1 MVNESAYLSCNALS
15 IGYEK
20 PLQKAFDFNATKGQF
35 IGLVGSNGVG
45 KSTFLRTL
53 ANLQPTLSGSIQ
65 VNNQHLSNLTALQL
79 AQRLTIV
86 TTSKIHG
93 FNLTCKDVVASG
105 RAPYTNW
112 LHQVTVKD
120 EAIINEA
127 IERCHLQLHQ
137 TKLIETLSDGLYQK
151 TMIAKA
157 LTQQTEIILLD
168 EPSAFLDYSSKHD
181 LFAMLKQLSEQDN
194 KLVIISSHDLEF
206 VKTYCTHICIMD
218 ETSGMQLA
226 SSAKIQQ
233 TDVFKKM
240 MKGTT
245 V

>member
-1 MVNESAYLSCNALS
+1 MVNESSYLVCNTLS

-20 PLQKAFDFNATKGQF
+20 PLLTPFEFAASKGQF

-53 ANLQPTLSGSIQ
+53 ANLQSPLNGSIQ
-65 VNNQHLSNLTALQL
+65 LNNKYLSNLTSLQL
-79 AQRLTIV
+79 AQLLTIV

-93 FNLTCKDVVASG
+93 FNLTCKDVIASG

-112 LHQVTVKD
+112 LHQLTEKD
-120 EAIINEA
+120 EVIINDA
-127 IERCHLQLHQ
+127 IERCHLESHQ

-157 LTQQTEIILLD
+157 LTQQTDIILLD

-181 LFAMLKQLSEQDN
+181 LFTMLKQLCERDN

-206 VKTYCTHICIMD
+206 VKKYCTHICIID
-218 ETSGMQLA
+218 ETNGMSFATTELMLQRDL
-226 SSAKIQQ
+226 
-233 TDVFKKM
+233 FKNM
-240 MKGTT
+240 MKGSTT
-245 V
+245 